1 MIKRWPNRRRQR
13 ELSALLRVAWPQ
25 LDVALH
31 VKDGYLEGCDG
42 EPHTRARRAAVG
54 SGDGRRRGAPRG
66 RSQPPPPGAVGGVRA
81 RASPRA
87 GEAALSTP
95 EAVCPRGS
103 ERAPLCRPP
112 HSGAGLILSLSP
124 CSVALQLGVLGRFMR
139 TQAGPPRSFRFGCG
153 GARGCASLTL
163 PGGAAGL
170 GPRPRTLPGSS
181 RVAPHRTHL
190 PVPQTAPRAGRQFHH
205 STTGSKS
212 SGTHPP
218 RRGGNS
224 GVCSEPALPPA
235 AGLSH
240 P

>member
-1 MIKRWPNRRRQR
+1 MIKRRPNRRRQR

-31 VKDGYLEGCDG
+31 VKGGYLEGCDG

-66 RSQPPPPGAVGGVRA
+66 RPQPPPPGAVGGVRA

-95 EAVCPRGS
+95 EAVRPRGS

-153 GARGCASLTL
+153 GARGCASLML

-170 GPRPRTLPGSS
+170 GPTPRTLPGSS

-190 PVPQTAPRAGRQFHH
+190 PRPSNGASCWTPIPSQHH
-205 STTGSKS
+205 
-212 SGTHPP
+212 
-218 RRGGNS
+218 RFQEQRD
-224 GVCSEPALPPA
+224 PPA
-235 AGLSH
+235 QAGWEQWRLQ
-240 P
+240 

>member
-1 MIKRWPNRRRQR
+1 MIKRRPNRRRQR

-31 VKDGYLEGCDG
+31 VKGGYLEGCDG

-54 SGDGRRRGAPRG
+54 SGDGRRRGALRG

-95 EAVCPRGS
+95 EAVRPRGS

-170 GPRPRTLPGSS
+170 GPTPRTLPGSS

-190 PVPQTAPRAGRQFHH
+190 PRPLNGASCWTPIPSQHHRFQEQRDPPAQAGREQW
-205 STTGSKS
+205 
-212 SGTHPP
+212 
-218 RRGGNS
+218 R
-224 GVCSEPALPPA
+224 LQ
-235 AGLSH
+235 
-240 P
+240 

>member
-1 MIKRWPNRRRQR
+1 MIKRRPNRRRQR

-31 VKDGYLEGCDG
+31 VKGGYLEGCDG

-81 RASPRA
+81 RASPQA

-95 EAVCPRGS
+95 EAVRPRGS

-170 GPRPRTLPGSS
+170 GPTPRTLPGSS

-190 PVPQTAPRAGRQFHH
+190 PRPSNGASCWTPIPSQHHRFQEQRDPPAQAGREQW
-205 STTGSKS
+205 
-212 SGTHPP
+212 
-218 RRGGNS
+218 R
-224 GVCSEPALPPA
+224 LQ
-235 AGLSH
+235 
-240 P
+240 

>member
-1 MIKRWPNRRRQR
+1 MIKRRPNRRRQR

-31 VKDGYLEGCDG
+31 VKGGYLEGCDG

-54 SGDGRRRGAPRG
+54 SGDGRRRGALRG

-95 EAVCPRGS
+95 EAVRPRGS
-103 ERAPLCRPP
+103 EQAPLCRPP

-170 GPRPRTLPGSS
+170 GPTPRTLPGSS

-190 PVPQTAPRAGRQFHH
+190 PRPSNGASCWTPIPSQHHRFQEQRDPPAQAGREQW
-205 STTGSKS
+205 
-212 SGTHPP
+212 
-218 RRGGNS
+218 R
-224 GVCSEPALPPA
+224 LQ
-235 AGLSH
+235 
-240 P
+240 

>member
-1 MIKRWPNRRRQR
+1 MIKQRPNRRRQR

-54 SGDGRRRGAPRG
+54 SGDGRRRGALRG

-95 EAVCPRGS
+95 EAVRPRGS

-170 GPRPRTLPGSS
+170 GPTPRTLPGSS

-190 PVPQTAPRAGRQFHH
+190 PRPSNGASCWTPIPSQHHRFQEQRDPPAQAGREQW
-205 STTGSKS
+205 
-212 SGTHPP
+212 
-218 RRGGNS
+218 R
-224 GVCSEPALPPA
+224 LQ
-235 AGLSH
+235 
-240 P
+240 

>member
-1 MIKRWPNRRRQR
+1 MIKRRPNRRRQR

-95 EAVCPRGS
+95 EAVRPRGS

-170 GPRPRTLPGSS
+170 GPTPRTLPGSS

-190 PVPQTAPRAGRQFHH
+190 PRPSNGASCWTPIPSQHH
-205 STTGSKS
+205 
-212 SGTHPP
+212 
-218 RRGGNS
+218 RFQEQRD
-224 GVCSEPALPPA
+224 PPA
-235 AGLSH
+235 QVGREQWRLQ
-240 P
+240 

>member
-1 MIKRWPNRRRQR
+1 MIKQRPNRRRQR

-31 VKDGYLEGCDG
+31 VKGGYLEGCDG

-54 SGDGRRRGAPRG
+54 SGDGRRRGALRG
-66 RSQPPPPGAVGGVRA
+66 RSQPPPPGAIGGVRA

-95 EAVCPRGS
+95 EAVRPRGS

-153 GARGCASLTL
+153 GARGCASLML

-170 GPRPRTLPGSS
+170 GPTPRTLPGSS

-190 PVPQTAPRAGRQFHH
+190 PRPSNGASCWTPIPSQHHRFQEQRDPPAQAGREQW
-205 STTGSKS
+205 
-212 SGTHPP
+212 
-218 RRGGNS
+218 R
-224 GVCSEPALPPA
+224 LQ
-235 AGLSH
+235 
-240 P
+240 

>member
-1 MIKRWPNRRRQR
+1 MIKRRPNRRRQR

-25 LDVALH
+25 LDMALH

-54 SGDGRRRGAPRG
+54 SGDGRRRGALRG
-66 RSQPPPPGAVGGVRA
+66 RPQPPPAGAVGGVRA

-95 EAVCPRGS
+95 EAVRPRGS

-170 GPRPRTLPGSS
+170 GPTPRTLPGSS

-190 PVPQTAPRAGRQFHH
+190 PRPSNGASCWTPIPSQHHRFQEQRDPPAQAGREQWH
-205 STTGSKS
+205 
-212 SGTHPP
+212 
-218 RRGGNS
+218 
-224 GVCSEPALPPA
+224 LQ
-235 AGLSH
+235 
-240 P
+240 

>member
-1 MIKRWPNRRRQR
+1 MIKRRPNRRRQR

-87 GEAALSTP
+87 EEAALSTP
-95 EAVCPRGS
+95 EAVRPRGS

-170 GPRPRTLPGSS
+170 GPTPRTLPGSP

-190 PVPQTAPRAGRQFHH
+190 PRPSNGASCWTPIPSQHHRFQEQRDPPAQAGREQW
-205 STTGSKS
+205 
-212 SGTHPP
+212 
-218 RRGGNS
+218 R
-224 GVCSEPALPPA
+224 LQ
-235 AGLSH
+235 
-240 P
+240 

>member
-1 MIKRWPNRRRQR
+1 MIKRRPNRRRQR

-31 VKDGYLEGCDG
+31 VKGGYLEGCDG

-95 EAVCPRGS
+95 EAVRPRGS

-163 PGGAAGL
+163 PGGTAGL
-170 GPRPRTLPGSS
+170 GPTPRTLPGSS

-190 PVPQTAPRAGRQFHH
+190 PRPSNGASCWTPIPSQHHRFQEQRDPPAQAGREQW
-205 STTGSKS
+205 
-212 SGTHPP
+212 
-218 RRGGNS
+218 R
-224 GVCSEPALPPA
+224 LQ
-235 AGLSH
+235 
-240 P
+240 

>member
-1 MIKRWPNRRRQR
+1 MAAAGRGPPRQR
-13 ELSALLRVAWPQ
+13 WLSGGVR
-25 LDVALH
+25 
-31 VKDGYLEGCDG
+31 
-42 EPHTRARRAAVG
+42 RRAAHSRPAG
-54 SGDGRRRGAPRG
+54 SSGERG
-66 RSQPPPPGAVGGVRA
+66 RAPARGSPWAITATSARSRWRRQSSGLSQ
-81 RASPRA
+81 A

-95 EAVCPRGS
+95 EAVRPRGS

-170 GPRPRTLPGSS
+170 GPMPRTLPGSP

-190 PVPQTAPRAGRQFHH
+190 PRPSNGASCWTPIPSQHHRFQEQRDPPAQAGREQW
-205 STTGSKS
+205 
-212 SGTHPP
+212 
-218 RRGGNS
+218 R
-224 GVCSEPALPPA
+224 LQ
-235 AGLSH
+235 
-240 P
+240 

>member
-1 MIKRWPNRRRQR
+1 MIKRRPNRRRQR

-95 EAVCPRGS
+95 EAVRPRGS

-190 PVPQTAPRAGRQFHH
+190 PRPSNGASCWTPIPSQHHRFQEQRDPPAQAGREQWH
-205 STTGSKS
+205 
-212 SGTHPP
+212 
-218 RRGGNS
+218 
-224 GVCSEPALPPA
+224 LQ
-235 AGLSH
+235 
-240 P
+240 

>member
-1 MIKRWPNRRRQR
+1 MIKRRPNRRRQR

-54 SGDGRRRGAPRG
+54 SGDGRRRGALRG

-95 EAVCPRGS
+95 EAVRPRDS

-170 GPRPRTLPGSS
+170 GPTPRTLPGSS

-190 PVPQTAPRAGRQFHH
+190 PRPLNGASCWTPIPSQHHRFQEQRDPPAQAGREQW
-205 STTGSKS
+205 
-212 SGTHPP
+212 
-218 RRGGNS
+218 R
-224 GVCSEPALPPA
+224 LQ
-235 AGLSH
+235 
-240 P
+240 

>member
-1 MIKRWPNRRRQR
+1 MIKRRPNRRRQR

-31 VKDGYLEGCDG
+31 VKGGYLEGCDG

-54 SGDGRRRGAPRG
+54 SGDGRRRGALRG

-95 EAVCPRGS
+95 EAVRPRGS

-170 GPRPRTLPGSS
+170 GPTPRTLPGSS

-190 PVPQTAPRAGRQFHH
+190 PRPSNGTSCWTPIPSQHHRFQEQRDPPAQAGREQW
-205 STTGSKS
+205 
-212 SGTHPP
+212 
-218 RRGGNS
+218 R
-224 GVCSEPALPPA
+224 LQ
-235 AGLSH
+235 
-240 P
+240 

>member
-1 MIKRWPNRRRQR
+1 MIKRRPNRRRQR

-54 SGDGRRRGAPRG
+54 SGDGRRRGALRG

-95 EAVCPRGS
+95 EAVRPRGS

-170 GPRPRTLPGSS
+170 GPTPRTLPGSS

-190 PVPQTAPRAGRQFHH
+190 PRPSNGASCWTPIPSQHHRFQEQRDPPAQAGREQW
-205 STTGSKS
+205 
-212 SGTHPP
+212 
-218 RRGGNS
+218 R
-224 GVCSEPALPPA
+224 LQ
-235 AGLSH
+235 
-240 P
+240 